1 MKSIVKSV
9 IVAMIITAFALTSTL
24 AMAAQ
29 VQKTCPIMGGAID
42 KKLYADHNGKRVY
55 FCCPGCEPQFKKN
68 PKAFIK
74 KLESQGVKLET
85 VSK

>member
-1 MKSIVKSV
+1 MKSIIKSV
-9 IVAMIITAFALTSTL
+9 AVAMVITAFALTSTL

-29 VQKTCPIMGGAID
+29 AQTTCPIMGGTIN

-55 FCCPGCEPQFKKN
+55 FCCQGCEPQFKKN
-68 PKAFIK
+68 PEAFIK